1 MPAPKKLSLE
11 FKLNSSSPLFQF
23 IEWYEA
29 AYRKTNPETGRKR
42 KGDAK
47 GAILGFLEEYI
58 KGEMGSPQLGKFNE
72 AARSFQEDNKLPKE
86 LQSAKNSLSP
96 DEYKNFKLYWEKIK
110 KDNEKEETN

>member
-1 MPAPKKLSLE
+1 MAAPKKVELSY
-11 FKLNSSSPLFQF
+11 KLDSASSIASF
-23 IEWYEA
+23 IGWYEEA
-29 AYRKTNPETGRKR
+29 KRTTNPDTGRKR